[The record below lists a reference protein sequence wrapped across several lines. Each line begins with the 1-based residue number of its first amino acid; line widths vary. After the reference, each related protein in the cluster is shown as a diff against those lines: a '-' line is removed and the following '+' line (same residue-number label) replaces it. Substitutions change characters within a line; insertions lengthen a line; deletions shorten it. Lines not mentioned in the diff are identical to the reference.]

1 MTPDAIRAARQLL
14 NMSHRQFGEA
24 LGVQEQTARRWEI
37 ASDKASNRQPSE
49 TVARLI
55 SVLLATNVTPD
66 SHRTAFDAVAELF
79 SPVSKIPVD
88 GEREAG

>member
-1 MTPDAIRAARQLL
+1 MRSLTPDDIRAARYALG
-14 NMSHRQFGEA
+14 MTHRQFGEA

-55 SVLLATNVTPD
+55 SVLLATNVTSRVTPTRKALESRD
-66 SHRTAFDAVAELF
+66 D
-79 SPVSKIPVD
+79 
-88 GEREAG
+88 